1 MTSYRV
7 VITWLLPAP
16 ITVSC
21 HSTSHS
27 VTRLTEYVYLGLR
40 VYRVHHDLC
49 TRHVSCVVWRVHNEL
64 IVWRVHKDS
73 TSQLMCAHVMC
84 HVWYDVCTMTWLSDV
99 YTMTHV
105 TWLVHDSSAE
115 GVLWHDS
122 SMTHVTWLVHEH
134 HLRKVFCDMTR
145 QWRMW
150 RDLSMTH
157 SALWCDL
164 SMSLETPSAESVL
177 WHDSSMTL
185 PTWLFDNSWCAVI
198 WLINVSRNTIYRKCS
213 LTWLTGRDLSMT
225 HQCL

>member
-1 MTSYRV
+1 MT
-7 VITWLLPAP
+7 
-16 ITVSC
+16 
-21 HSTSHS
+21 
-27 VTRLTEYVYLGLR
+27 
-40 VYRVHHDLC
+40 
-49 TRHVSCVVWRVHNEL
+49 
-64 IVWRVHKDS
+64 
-73 TSQLMCAHVMC
+73 CAHVMC
-84 HVWYDVCTMTWLSDV
+84 HVWCDVCTMNWLSDV
-99 YTMTHV
+99 CTRTRQV
-105 TWLVHDSSAE
+105 KWLVHTSCVMCGMTCAQWRDC
-115 GVLWHDS
+115 LTCTQWLMWRDL
-122 SMTHVTWLVHEH
+122 SMT

-157 SALWCDL
+157 SALWCDS
-164 SMSLETPSAESVL
+164 SMSLKTPSAESVL